1 MGGLRD
7 AHGLFIFKLIADKK
21 GYGKN
26 SIAFLFC
33 QKTSKK
39 EVKKMIKEAIHKVIL
54 RKDLT
59 EKETEEVMREI
70 LSKDATNEQ
79 IASFVTGLRM
89 KGETI
94 EEITGSARVFQDK
107 IPKITDQKEV
117 ICLDREDITIERETI
132 LKTTGRLDGGTNIFS
147 ISTAAA
153 FVIAGGGVKVAK
165 TVRRSFSPFCGCGDV
180 VEALGIN
187 LDMTRTQLDR
197 SLNEIGICF
206 IYEPLIQNGLTHILN
221 IRRVIGIRTIFNLVD
236 PLINPAGAGFQL
248 LGVYDPDLTEKMAF
262 VLRNLGIKRGLVFY
276 GEDTLDEISITGRTK
291 ITEVNDDGIRSYY
304 IEPEDF
310 GMRKANPIDIKGG
323 TKEENAHIILDILR
337 SVKGPKQDVTVL
349 NAAGGFFISGK
360 VGTFKEGIEIAKHS
374 IHSGAALEKYERLI
388 DFSKK
393 ERTYF
398 RNLFEEAKGHIV

>member
-1 MGGLRD
+1 MAFL
-7 AHGLFIFKLIADKK
+7 IFKLITDKK

-33 QKTSKK
+33 QKTSKRRK
-39 EVKKMIKEAIHKVIL
+39 EMIKEAINKVIF
-54 RKDLT
+54 RDDLT

-79 IASFVTGLRM
+79 IASFVTALRM

-94 EEITGSARVFQDK
+94 GEITASAKVFQDK
-107 IPKITDQKEV
+107 ISKITDQKEV

-132 LKTTGRLDGGTNIFS
+132 LKTTGKSEGETNTFS

-153 FVIAGGGVKVAK
+153 FVIAGGGLKVAK

-206 IYEPLIQNGLTHILN
+206 IYEPLIQNGLTHIIN
-221 IRRVIGIRTIFNLVD
+221 IRRAIGIRTIFNLVD

-248 LGVYDPDLTEKMAF
+248 LGVYDPNLTEKMGV
-262 VLRNLGIKRGLVFY
+262 VLKNLGIKRGLVFY
-276 GEDTLDEISITGRTK
+276 GEDTLDEISITGGTK
-291 ITEVNDDGIRSYY
+291 VTEVNDDGISTYF

-310 GMRKANPIDIKGG
+310 GMKKANLIDIKGG
-323 TKEENAHIILDILR
+323 NKEENAHIILNILR
-337 SVKGPKQDVTVL
+337 GVKGPKQDVTVL
-349 NAAGGFFISGK
+349 NAAGAFFISGK
-360 VGTFKEGIEIAKHS
+360 VKTFKEGIEVARHVIN
-374 IHSGAALEKYERLI
+374 SGAALEKYERLI

-393 ERTYF
+393 EHTYF
-398 RNLFEEAKGHIV
+398 RSLFEESKSYTV

>member
-1 MGGLRD
+1 
-7 AHGLFIFKLIADKK
+7 
-21 GYGKN
+21 
-26 SIAFLFC
+26 
-33 QKTSKK
+33 
-39 EVKKMIKEAIHKVIL
+39 MIKEAIHKVIL
-54 RKDLT
+54 REDLT

-79 IASFVTGLRM
+79 IASFVTALRM

-94 EEITGSARVFQDK
+94 GEITASARVFRDK
-107 IPKITDQKEV
+107 ISKISNQEEI
-117 ICLDREDITIERETI
+117 ICLDREEITIERETI
-132 LKTTGRLDGGTNIFS
+132 LKTTGKSEGETNTFS

-153 FVIAGGGVKVAK
+153 FVIAGGGLKVAK

-206 IYEPLIQNGLTHILN
+206 IYEPLIQNGLSHILN
-221 IRRVIGIRTIFNLVD
+221 LRRAIGIRTIFNLVD

-248 LGVYDPDLTEKMAF
+248 LGVYDPNLTEKMAL
-262 VLRNLGIKRGLVFY
+262 VLRNLGIKKGLVFY
-276 GEDTLDEISITGRTK
+276 GDDTLDEISITGRTK
-291 ITEVNDDGIRSYY
+291 VTEVHDDGIRTYF

-310 GMRKANPIDIKGG
+310 GLRKANPIDIQGG

-337 SVKGPKQDVTVL
+337 GVKGPKQDVTVL
-349 NAAGGFFISGK
+349 NAAGGFFISGMAK
-360 VGTFKEGIEIAKHS
+360 TIKEGIEVARHA
-374 IHSGAALEKYERLI
+374 IHSGAALEKYERVI

-393 ERTYF
+393 EHTYF
-398 RNLFEEAKGHIV
+398 RSLFDESKSYTV